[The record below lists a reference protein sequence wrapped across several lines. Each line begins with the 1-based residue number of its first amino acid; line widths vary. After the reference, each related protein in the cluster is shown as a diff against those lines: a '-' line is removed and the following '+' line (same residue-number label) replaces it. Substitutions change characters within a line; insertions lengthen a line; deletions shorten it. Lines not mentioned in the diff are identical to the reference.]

1 MARDRAGEGEE
12 QGARSGG
19 GKGGRRGGNSELWKI
34 VNSDQLRY
42 RTECVNS
49 SVSRFGLTFLWK
61 FPQGGGRG
69 PYHSKI
75 PKQNYIGHRQKL
87 STKH

>member
-61 FPQGGGRG
+61 FPRAVAVGHTTAKYQ
-69 PYHSKI
+69 SKI
-75 PKQNYIGHRQKL
+75 
-87 STKH
+87 T